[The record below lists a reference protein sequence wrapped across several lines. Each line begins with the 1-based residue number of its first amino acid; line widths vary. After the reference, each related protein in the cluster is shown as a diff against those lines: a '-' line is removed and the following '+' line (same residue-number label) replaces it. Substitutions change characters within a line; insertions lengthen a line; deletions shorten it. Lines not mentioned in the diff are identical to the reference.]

1 METSNKRIAI
11 LVEDLYEDLEFWYPY
26 YRMKE
31 AGAKIDII
39 GTGKEI
45 YTGKNGLKAR
55 PDMQINE
62 VTTKMFDAVII
73 PGGYAPDKLRRSRN
87 VLDFIKNMDEK
98 NKIIA
103 FICHAGWVLVSA
115 RILLDR
121 EVTSYYAIRDDLMNA
136 GAIWIDAEVVR
147 DGNMISSRNP
157 DDLPVFCKAIVDALS
172 EVRV

>member
-11 LVEDLYEDLEFWYPY
+11 LVEDLEFWYPY

-31 AGAKIDII
+31 TGAKIDII

-55 PDMQINE
+55 PDKQINE
-62 VTTKMFDAVII
+62 VTTKMYDAVII
-73 PGGYAPDKLRRSRN
+73 PGGYAPDRLRRSRN

-147 DGNMISSRNP
+147 DGNLISSRNP
-157 DDLPVFCKAIVDALS
+157 DDLPVFCKTIVDALS